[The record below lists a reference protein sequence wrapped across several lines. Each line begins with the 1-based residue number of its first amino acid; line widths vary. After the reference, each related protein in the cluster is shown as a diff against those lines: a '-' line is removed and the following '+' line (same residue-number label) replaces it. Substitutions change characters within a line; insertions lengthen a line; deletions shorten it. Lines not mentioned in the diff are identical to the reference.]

1 MKDLPENPNIPTSN
15 LDQNHRVSRNTNE
28 KTEQSSQI
36 GQDNAMK
43 QDSTV
48 SSVNQQNKASIEQ
61 ETFDLSGQQ
70 QRKEAKMEK
79 KTSSGGKGLALLALF
94 VALGMGGIGY
104 FFANTH
110 FNQVQQKLTALE
122 QSNTDLVAKAS
133 RPTALVEL
141 QQKIVNLEAQNQELT
156 QKLEFL
162 AKQDHQQIENM
173 AKQLVA
179 IQSQLEKVSH
189 LDNTSVANQW
199 LFSEAD
205 FLLSNALRKLILD
218 DDVEIA
224 ISLLKQA
231 DNILANVSDNKAVQI
246 RLAIQRDLNYLANLN
261 VVDQNTIMQQL
272 SQLANDI
279 DGLPLSEEY
288 LNQNTD
294 RTNDKELSNSIDDW
308 KQNVQKIAESFLD
321 RFIRIQ
327 PRTQNEKVLLPPDQE
342 IYLRENIRLRLQIA
356 ILAVPRQQNELYKDS
371 LETVA
376 SWVRSYFDTNATD
389 TQDFLKKIDQLETQ
403 SIYIDAPDSLESLNL
418 LDQMLHLPP
427 HQLNKVQLKVD
438 KTFSS
443 DVVPTTTNSS
453 DNGQ

>member
-1 MKDLPENPNIPTSN
+1 
-15 LDQNHRVSRNTNE
+15 
-28 KTEQSSQI
+28 
-36 GQDNAMK
+36 
-43 QDSTV
+43 
-48 SSVNQQNKASIEQ
+48 
-61 ETFDLSGQQ
+61 
-70 QRKEAKMEK
+70 
-79 KTSSGGKGLALLALF
+79 
-94 VALGMGGIGY
+94 
-104 FFANTH
+104 
-110 FNQVQQKLTALE
+110 
-122 QSNTDLVAKAS
+122 
-133 RPTALVEL
+133 
-141 QQKIVNLEAQNQELT
+141 
-156 QKLEFL
+156 
-162 AKQDHQQIENM
+162 
-173 AKQLVA
+173 
-179 IQSQLEKVSH
+179 
-189 LDNTSVANQW
+189 
-199 LFSEAD
+199 
-205 FLLSNALRKLILD
+205 
-218 DDVEIA
+218 
-224 ISLLKQA
+224 
-231 DNILANVSDNKAVQI
+231 
-246 RLAIQRDLNYLANLN
+246 
-261 VVDQNTIMQQL
+261 MQQL